1 MTDSPLPDAP
11 RPTWS
16 LPDPAGLVPRV
27 LERVSDAARGLEFSS
42 YFLGVRARRLEKRV
56 PEELFEAW
64 KADLR
69 RRVGFA
75 LGLAWEPL
83 GRVTAPVN
91 PDLLAIWDADTDL
104 VESRIRA
111 LFVYGRYAKAAR
123 GVSQTRATWPC
134 KACLRAGCEA
144 CRGTGLLYPDSVET
158 LLAGPIAAALD
169 ADPQQAQLH
178 GAGREDGDV
187 RCLGAGRPF
196 VLEVHAPRRRTVDL
210 VALAAEVERASGG
223 RLGLPGGLRLVD
235 GRLVARVK
243 GWPARKVYRATVQ
256 AEGPLEPEAAA
267 RAAATLTG
275 TTLEQRT
282 PLRVARRRSDLVRRR
297 TVRTFELLEGPTPDA
312 PARLVARVEADAGTY
327 IKELIS
333 GDEGRTTPSLA
344 SLLGVPCRCAEL
356 DVLEVAIDEAAL
368 LGDGPPPAKQ
378 AEDEAISDE

>member
-1 MTDSPLPDAP
+1 MSDSP
-11 RPTWS
+11 PTWS
-16 LPDPAGLVPRV
+16 LPDPAGLVPQV
-27 LERVSDAARGLEFSS
+27 LERVGDAARGLEFTS

-56 PEELFEAW
+56 PEEVFEGW
-64 KADLR
+64 KAEVR

-83 GRVTAPVN
+83 GRITAPVN
-91 PDLLAIWDADTDL
+91 PDLLAIWDHDTDR

-111 LFVYGRYAKAAR
+111 LFVYGRYTKEAR

-144 CRGTGLLYPDSVET
+144 CLGTGLLYPHSVEA
-158 LLAGPIAAALD
+158 LLAGPVAAALD
-169 ADPQQAQLH
+169 ADPARAQLH

-196 VLEVHAPRRRTVDL
+196 VLEVQAPRRRTVDL
-210 VALAAEVERASGG
+210 AALAAEVERASGG
-223 RLGLPGGLRLVD
+223 RLGLPGGLRFVD

-243 GWPARKVYRATVQ
+243 GWPARKVYRATVE
-256 AEGPLEPEAAA
+256 AEGPLDAATAA

-275 TTLEQRT
+275 TSLEQRT

-297 TVRTFELLEGPTPDA
+297 TVRTFELLEA
-312 PARLVARVEADAGTY
+312 PAPTRLVARVEADAGTY

-368 LGDGPPPAKQ
+368 LGDGPAPARQ